1 MGVSAASMLFE
12 AWGWLFR
19 EQPIEDYGIDA
30 HVEPMDG
37 LEQPSRQLL
46 ALQIKA
52 GASYFAEETEDGW
65 WFRDTRRHWH
75 YWLGHVLPVVIILYN
90 PETDELFWQHAQA
103 SLVQLTREEGK
114 LLIPRS
120 HVLDRSGA
128 GRDSL
133 RQIARDFRRAD
144 PLAYSLPLLPPSA
157 ARVLRETA
165 ARPENTMMVA
175 WQLAEGR
182 HQPDLTAASLL
193 AGQPSWLSDGGGGFE
208 AAIGAYAN
216 DHGHREI
223 AREAFEQAAAYD
235 RADRDRLLSIAALM
249 ALGHGDVQGAEADL
263 ARVGAADG
271 LFPRLARAAITD
283 YARRVG
289 AGEPSE
295 AHQLLQDADPAEL
308 AGEPTLLNLVA
319 SLAVRRGDLGGA
331 LPQLELAAAADP
343 PYQTGRLNLARG
355 LLSRMMAGT
364 AVLAHQDVDRAR
376 ALALECLQD
385 MRRWAGPSERAVV
398 ILQQIAYVQGAYAEV
413 VRLGSPPGA
422 GGTALEREAA
432 HGEVAV
438 LAAQAAEAMGD
449 RELAA
454 SFAAQTTDPAAA
466 AYIGAVAID
475 PGTRPAARAAAWRNA
490 LAAAAT
496 TPEQTRRALYELA
509 AAGRLTRADIAIAED
524 RGSTSAEAIAVLMAR
539 NDAAN
544 GRVDPAAAALRELR
558 DTYSPAAEFLIEV
571 LDRAGRTDEALQESD
586 LAIARFGD
594 NTFALTGVSHFWDGE
609 TPLCRTYF

>member
-1 MGVSAASMLFE
+1 
-12 AWGWLFR
+12 
-19 EQPIEDYGIDA
+19 
-30 HVEPMDG
+30 
-37 LEQPSRQLL
+37 
-46 ALQIKA
+46 
-52 GASYFAEETEDGW
+52 
-65 WFRDTRRHWH
+65 
-75 YWLGHVLPVVIILYN
+75 
-90 PETDELFWQHAQA
+90 
-103 SLVQLTREEGK
+103 
-114 LLIPRS
+114 
-120 HVLDRSGA
+120 
-128 GRDSL
+128 
-133 RQIARDFRRAD
+133 
-144 PLAYSLPLLPPSA
+144 
-157 ARVLRETA
+157 
-165 ARPENTMMVA
+165 MMVA

-193 AGQPSWLSDGGGGFE
+193 AGQPSWLSDGDGDFE

-216 DHGHREI
+216 DHGHLEI
-223 AREAFEQAAAYD
+223 AREAFERAAAYD

-249 ALGHGDVQGAEADL
+249 ALGHGDAQGAEADL

-283 YARRVG
+283 YARRAS

-319 SLAVRRGDLGGA
+319 SLAVRRGDLAGA
-331 LPQLELAAAADP
+331 IPQFELAAAADP

-355 LLSRMMAGT
+355 LLARMMAGT
-364 AVLAHQDVDRAR
+364 AVLAHQDVDRAQ

-413 VRLGSPPGA
+413 IRLGSPPGA

-432 HGEVAV
+432 HGEVTV
-438 LAAQAAEAMGD
+438 LAAQAAAAMSN

-466 AYIGAVAID
+466 AYIGAVVTD

-496 TPEQTRRALYELA
+496 PEQTRRALYELA
-509 AAGRLTRADIAIAED
+509 AVGQLTRSDIAIAED
-524 RGSTSAEAIAVLMAR
+524 RGSTEAEAIALLMAR

-544 GRVDPAAAALRELR
+544 GRIDPAITALRELR
-558 DTYSPAAEFLIEV
+558 DTYSPAAESLIEV
-571 LDRAGRTDEALQESD
+571 LGRAGRTDEALEESD

-594 NTFALTGVSHFWDGE
+594 NTFAHNKLNMLARAGRQQEAEAYATSLLASPSALAPEQRRRLRQVLIGNRLRARDFAAAEHLSRDGLAENPDDADFSWALITAQAEEGHTDQAAASYGHLRPALVSPELVALWLDLLSRRDVTDADVEAALNAAEQWPGSMAARRLIE
-609 TPLCRTYF
+609 GTLAMIAALPQPGGQPQLAAGISAQNLARLAASLRQPGS